1 MEVQKWKS
9 VINVVHLWQVAAA
22 IGATQVNE
30 AEDANDVGEKPT
42 GYEGQTE
49 ENVLSAVFAD
59 EKESE
64 H

>member
-1 MEVQKWKS
+1 M
-9 VINVVHLWQVAAA
+9 IDVVHLWQVAAA

-30 AEDANDVGEKPT
+30 AEDANDAGEKPT

-59 EKESE
+59 GKESE